1 MKWSSGASTPSLF
14 QGLHVLVDDDPRWI
28 WNPLQ
33 QTQAACLG
41 GASVV
46 QLRSK
51 HLTDQEIVSLGLKI
65 RESTR
70 NAGIQFVVNDRFD
83 LAMAC
88 EADGVHLGQTDF
100 PPDALPESIRQN
112 LRVGRSTHSLDQ
124 AHIAMEEGADYIAF
138 GPIFETKSKDSEYE
152 QRGLLQLREIAE
164 RLLPHPVVAI
174 GGITRD
180 NLAEIL
186 AAGARGAAVIGAV
199 AQAKNPRQAVGELT
213 AIFDSVS
220 ETQ

>member
-1 MKWSSGASTPSLF
+1 
-14 QGLHVLVDDDPRWI
+14 VDDDPRWV

-33 QTQAACLG
+33 QAQAACQG
-41 GASVV
+41 GASVI

-51 HLTDQEIVSLGLKI
+51 HLTDQEVVSLGLNI
-65 RESTR
+65 REITR

-100 PPDALPESIRQN
+100 PPHALPESVRQN
-112 LRVGRSTHSLDQ
+112 LCVGRSTHSLDQ
-124 AHIAMEEGADYIAF
+124 AHIAMEEGADYVAF
-138 GPIFETKSKDSEYE
+138 GPVFETKSKESEYE
-152 QRGLLQLREIAE
+152 EMGLFQLREVAE
-164 RLLPHPVVAI
+164 NLSPHPVVAI

-186 AAGARGAAVIGAV
+186 IAGASGAAVIGAV
-199 AQAKNPRQAVGELT
+199 AQAENPRQAVGELT

-220 ETQ
+220 EIQ